1 MEKINE
7 FIKKYGI
14 IILVIIFFV
23 LGCYRTK
30 ITEPM
35 ICDLK
40 RPKYNYFFDNYKH
53 LIQKYNLRN
62 KETKLLKSLFDTDI
76 FQNTNY
82 VKDNK
87 SLSEYVKVNN
97 IEAKKDDFIFAVNE
111 IINNNRMWDNTNN
124 YVITLDSKISQ
135 VRHFWLLDILLS
147 DLKCMLELK
156 EINIVGTKL
165 KEILKDKA
173 IKLCSQK
180 ELLNYCSAV
189 SANPKIGKFNS
200 NTLEEEEKL
209 LRKGVISNEDKNSL
223 SIKDFKLVSIKDN
236 VSKFGKGYYPEPL
249 NSILEDL
256 MLKFEEKYS
265 RKLDN
270 YDRNDL
276 TKLALL
282 YVPILQVMINKNL
295 ATPSTSSDKKKI
307 EETLNINKEL
317 FYLIKH
323 QYKLISIYSL
333 INNLLTNTKEKELAY
348 KCCVDSKD
356 KKNICY
362 DFAQNQADSEPI
374 VYGFDKYGYSKDTPC
389 SPETNKTIL
398 DLQLKTLEA
407 RLSENSF
414 WNNIPSGVKDKFYLN
429 FKNLLNYFMVKKL
442 DKSFNLS
449 KTSIISLLGLLKEQ
463 NMELILPENIE
474 TVPNDNNEV
483 DEENDEASKIIQ
495 TIRLSNAYST
505 IKKLAEKLGI
515 DQNDFNFASLGENI
529 PKLKFA
535 VINLIQIRRLLLNY
549 QANEGSVNKTMARM
563 LGLVP
568 TNFSYYRIMIK
579 GGIPIRYHDTIL
591 SKFIKLLM
599 KVRLIKLGTFTLSK
613 KPKDV
618 ITYLENIFP
627 TGKDL
632 DICSIYKPV
641 LQRLRTL
648 RNITPIEYVYY
659 KNNFNSYC
667 DSRDS
672 LLSKEK
678 PILFKDINGTIIET
692 HKKEIL
698 DYNKDK
704 ISVLTAVDS
713 NGELEILNV
722 NNKNQIEYSGLIM
735 RAGVVYSNKVL
746 KDNTTIVSTVST
758 GEDNKMKI
766 RKSKI
771 RLESLVEDEVED
783 VVSTSQY
790 SANEVLDGTSIKT
803 EIDDNNKNILNLIN
817 NYFDF
822 DKD

>member
-14 IILVIIFFV
+14 IILVIILFV
-23 LGCYRTK
+23 LGCFRNK

-62 KETKLLKSLFDTDI
+62 KEQNLLKSLFDIDI

-87 SLSEYVKVNN
+87 SLSKYVKVNN
-97 IEAKKDDFIFAVNE
+97 IEPKKDDFIFAVNE

-135 VRHFWLLDILLS
+135 VRHIWLLDVLLS
-147 DLKCMLELK
+147 DLKCMLEVK
-156 EINIVGTKL
+156 EINIVRTKL

-200 NTLEEEEKL
+200 DTLEEEEKL
-209 LRKGVISNEDKNSL
+209 LRKGVISDEDKNLL

-282 YVPILQVMINKNL
+282 YVPILQIMINKNL
-295 ATPSTSSDKKKI
+295 ATPSSSQDKKKI

-333 INNLLTNTKEKELAY
+333 INNLLTDTKEKELAY

-356 KKNICY
+356 KKNMCY
-362 DFAQNQADSEPI
+362 DFAQNKADSEPI

-414 WNNIPSGVKDKFYLN
+414 WNNIPTDVKDKFYLN
-429 FKNLLNYFMVKKL
+429 FKTLVNYFMVKKL
-442 DKSFNLS
+442 DKSVNLS

-463 NMELILPENIE
+463 NMDLILPENIE
-474 TVPNDNNEV
+474 TIPNENNEV
-483 DEENDEASKIIQ
+483 DEENNEEGKLIHAI
-495 TIRLSNAYST
+495 TLSNTYST
-505 IKKLAEKLGI
+505 IKKIAEKIGI

-529 PKLKFA
+529 PKLKLA

-568 TNFSYYRIMIK
+568 TDFSYYRIMIK
-579 GGIPIRYHDTIL
+579 GGIPIRHHDTIL

-599 KVRLIKLGTFTLSK
+599 KIRLIKLGTFTLSK

-627 TGKDL
+627 QGKDL
-632 DICSIYKPV
+632 DICSIYKPI
-641 LQRLRTL
+641 LERLRTL
-648 RNITPIEYVYY
+648 RNITPKEYVYY

-678 PILFKDINGTIIET
+678 PILFKDINGTIAET
-692 HKKEIL
+692 HKKEII
-698 DYNKDK
+698 DYNKNK
-704 ISVLTAVDS
+704 IFVLTAVDS

-722 NNKNQIEYSGLIM
+722 NNKNQIEYSGLIL
-735 RAGVVYSNKVL
+735 RGGVVHSNKVL
-746 KDNTTIVSTVST
+746 KDNTIIVNYISTD
-758 GEDNKMKI
+758 ENKKMKI
-766 RKSKI
+766 GKSKI
-771 RLESLVEDEVED
+771 RLESLVEDEVKD
-783 VVSTSQY
+783 AKSASQY
-790 SANEVLDGTSIKT
+790 SANKVLEGTSIKT
-803 EIDDNNKNILNLIN
+803 EIDDNNKNILNLIK